1 MTTKERIQTAIDSV
15 GEQDLDELY
24 DLVRHFVESRAARPS
39 TGIMAKLKGIKIEA
53 PADFAANLDQ
63 YASGEKRVEDG
74 LH

>member
-1 MTTKERIQTAIDSV
+1 MTTKERIQAAIDAL
-15 GEQDLDELY
+15 GDEDLDELY
-24 DLVRHFVESRAARPS
+24 RVIHTFVASKAAPAG

-63 YASGEKRVEDG
+63 YASGEKRVEDN